1 MASKYQGGKMNPSR
15 FSTSQLKFYFLLIPI
30 ALFMLLPLVYI
41 FNHSLKPLDELFAY
55 PPRFF
60 VEKPT
65 FQNFIRLFSAGSST
79 YVPMSRYLL
88 NSLIVT
94 VLTIL
99 CNWVVTIMAAYVLSK
114 KRRYRFTGI
123 ISKVNET
130 ALMFCSTAVA
140 IPTYIIMDA
149 LGLINSF
156 WSNILP
162 LIAMPVGLFL
172 VKQFMDQAPDELIEA
187 AVVDGAND
195 FQILWS
201 IVVPIIKP
209 AIATVGILTFQA
221 VWNNTATSTLYIQQE
236 SLKTFAYYLNT
247 LTMSTTGNTII
258 GVGMQAAS
266 TVIIFMPNLIIF
278 ILLQSQV
285 MDTMASSGIK

>member
-1 MASKYQGGKMNPSR
+1 
-15 FSTSQLKFYFLLIPI
+15 
-30 ALFMLLPLVYI
+30 
-41 FNHSLKPLDELFAY
+41 
-55 PPRFF
+55 
-60 VEKPT
+60 
-65 FQNFIRLFSAGSST
+65 
-79 YVPMSRYLL
+79 
-88 NSLIVT
+88 
-94 VLTIL
+94 
-99 CNWVVTIMAAYVLSK
+99 
-114 KRRYRFTGI
+114 
-123 ISKVNET
+123 
-130 ALMFCSTAVA
+130 
-140 IPTYIIMDA
+140 
-149 LGLINSF
+149 
-156 WSNILP
+156 
-162 LIAMPVGLFL
+162 MPVGLFL
-172 VKQFMDQAPDELIEA
+172 VKQFMDQTPDELIEA

-201 IVVPIIKP
+201 IIVPIIKP

-266 TVIIFMPNLIIF
+266 TVIIFLPNLIIF

>member
-15 FSTSQLKFYFLLIPI
+15 FSASQIKFYLILIPI

-65 FQNFIRLFSAGSST
+65 FQNFIRLFEAGSST
-79 YVPMSRYLL
+79 YVPMARYLL
-88 NSLIVT
+88 NSIVVT
-94 VLTIL
+94 VVTIL

-114 KRRYRFTGI
+114 KKYKFTGI
-123 ISKVNET
+123 MSKINET

-140 IPTYIIMDA
+140 IPTYIIMNA

-172 VKQFMDQAPDELIEA
+172 VKQFIDQTPNELIEA
-187 AVVDGAND
+187 AYVDGAND

-201 IVVPIIKP
+201 IIVPIIKP
-209 AIATVGILTFQA
+209 AIATVGILTFQS
-221 VWNNTATSTLYIQQE
+221 VWNNTATSTLYIQNE

-258 GVGMQAAS
+258 GVGMQAAA
-266 TVIIFMPNLIIF
+266 TIIIFLPNLIIF
-278 ILLQSQV
+278 VLLQSQV